1 METRIEHPCVTSN
14 HIKLDILNL
23 LDIKKKH
30 FVPPS
35 TTASKYEYWYP
46 GYTTVSILMCLEG
59 TLATLHVCALIV
71 FLLTNSIVFDI
82 IKNTLYTPILLLLC
96 SSSV

>member
-1 METRIEHPCVTSN
+1 MGNHYFFKLIYPSHFRTPPSIVMETRIEHPCVTSN

-46 GYTTVSILMCLEG
+46 GYTAVSILMCLEG
-59 TLATLHVCALIV
+59 TLATLHVCAFIV
-71 FLLTNSIVFDI
+71 F
-82 IKNTLYTPILLLLC
+82 Y
-96 SSSV
+96 